1 MKGQTVNADKRKR
14 VLFLCIGNAC
24 RSQMAEAFARTYG
37 ADVLIPASAGL
48 SPAMK
53 IATDTLK
60 AMADKNIDLRDQFP
74 KALRHL
80 GRSEFDL
87 VVNLSGSS
95 VPEDLASR
103 TKVLEWEVDDPVF
116 MKYDQHCEIRDQ
128 IEKLVMSLIIDL
140 RQQSAPTRLRGQGSG
155 HLDV

>member
-37 ADVLIPASAGL
+37 ADILIAGSAGL
-48 SPAMK
+48 APAMK

-60 AMADKNIDLRDQFP
+60 AMAEKNIDLRDQFP
-74 KALRHL
+74 KSLRHL
-80 GRSEFDL
+80 GRAEFDL

-103 TKVLEWEVDDPVF
+103 TKILEWEVDDPVF
-116 MKYDQHCEIRDQ
+116 MKYDQHCEIRDE

-140 RQQSAPTRLRGQGSG
+140 RQQSAPSRLHGQGSG
-155 HLDV
+155 RLEV

>member
-1 MKGQTVNADKRKR
+1 VKGQIANAETRKR

-48 SPAMK
+48 APALR

-60 AMADKNIDLRDQFP
+60 AMAEKNIDLRDQFP
-74 KALRHL
+74 KSLRHL

-116 MKYDQHCEIRDQ
+116 MKYDQHCEIRDE
-128 IEKLVMSLIIDL
+128 IEKLVMSLILDL
-140 RQQSAPTRLRGQGSG
+140 RQQAAPSRLRGQGSG

>member
-1 MKGQTVNADKRKR
+1 MNGQSVTAEKRKR
-14 VLFLCIGNAC
+14 ILFLCIGNAC

-37 ADVLIPASAGL
+37 ADVLIAASAGL
-48 SPAMK
+48 APAIR

-60 AMADKNIDLRDQFP
+60 AMAEKNIDLGDQFP
-74 KALRHL
+74 KSLRHL

-116 MKYDQHCEIRDQ
+116 MKYDQHCEIRDE
-128 IEKLVMSLIIDL
+128 IEKLVMSLILDL
-140 RQQSAPTRLRGQGSG
+140 RQQAAPSRLRGQGSG

>member
-1 MKGQTVNADKRKR
+1 VKGQIANAETRKR

-37 ADVLIPASAGL
+37 ADILIPASAGL

-116 MKYDQHCEIRDQ
+116 MKYDQHCEIRDE
-128 IEKLVMSLIIDL
+128 IEKLVMSLILDL
-140 RQQSAPTRLRGQGSG
+140 RQQAAPSRLRGQGSG

>member
-1 MKGQTVNADKRKR
+1 MKGQTVIAEKRKR

-37 ADVLIPASAGL
+37 ADVLIAASAGL
-48 SPAMK
+48 APAIR

-60 AMADKNIDLRDQFP
+60 AMAEKNIDLRDQFP
-74 KALRHL
+74 KSLRHL

-116 MKYDQHCEIRDQ
+116 MKYDQHCEIRDE
-128 IEKLVMSLIIDL
+128 IEKLVMSLILDL
-140 RQQSAPTRLRGQGSG
+140 RQQAAPSRLRGQGSG

>member
-1 MKGQTVNADKRKR
+1 MKGQTVIAEKRKR
-14 VLFLCIGNAC
+14 VLFVCIGNAC

-37 ADVLIPASAGL
+37 ADILIAASAGL
-48 SPAMK
+48 APAMK
-53 IATDTLK
+53 IAPDTLK
-60 AMADKNIDLRDQFP
+60 AMAEKNIDLRDQFP
-74 KALRHL
+74 KSLRHL

-95 VPEDLASR
+95 IPEDLASR
-103 TKVLEWEVDDPVF
+103 TKILEWEIDDPVF

-155 HLDV
+155 RLEV

>member
-1 MKGQTVNADKRKR
+1 MNGQSVTAEKRKR
-14 VLFLCIGNAC
+14 ILFLCIGNAC

-37 ADVLIPASAGL
+37 ADVLIAASAGL
-48 SPAMK
+48 APAIR

-60 AMADKNIDLRDQFP
+60 AMAEKNIDLRDQFP
-74 KALRHL
+74 KSLRHL

-116 MKYDQHCEIRDQ
+116 MKYDQHCEIRDE
-128 IEKLVMSLIIDL
+128 IEKLVMSLILDL
-140 RQQSAPTRLRGQGSG
+140 RQQAAPSRLRGQGSG